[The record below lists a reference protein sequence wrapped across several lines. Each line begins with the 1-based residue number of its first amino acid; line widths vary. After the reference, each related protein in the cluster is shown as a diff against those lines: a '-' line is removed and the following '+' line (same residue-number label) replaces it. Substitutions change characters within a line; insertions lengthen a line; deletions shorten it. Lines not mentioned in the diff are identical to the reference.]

1 MFIVN
6 AQASSPYQPQCPT
19 GFQEHSLQDPSLP
32 PFSLVLSPSAAA
44 AKYIM
49 NVIIIIKIMMVLP
62 FWWHITQKEIK
73 IRKPVSSSV
82 HNLYLQSWPCSVSD
96 LEEDLRAASAFLST
110 KRSSSVF
117 TDSLDDLSSRLMM
130 ILLMMYAYKILY
142 VCLSETSEKC
152 QVCTHIIYIHYSLF
166 RYNKFPLITN
176 SITIP
181 ISVAPGIALSKS
193 WVFFVI
199 KFVSQLCQQ
208 CQII

>member
-1 MFIVN
+1 MCQEKIAENLPSFYNVLCQAVKQSTLSCCHFYSWIMFIVN

-32 PFSLVLSPSAAA
+32 PFSLVLSPA
-44 AKYIM
+44 AKYTM

-117 TDSLDDLSSRLMM
+117 TDSLDDLSSRW
-130 ILLMMYAYKILY
+130 
-142 VCLSETSEKC
+142 
-152 QVCTHIIYIHYSLF
+152 YIF
-166 RYNKFPLITN
+166 
-176 SITIP
+176 
-181 ISVAPGIALSKS
+181 
-193 WVFFVI
+193 I
-199 KFVSQLCQQ
+199 K
-208 CQII
+208 

>member
-1 MFIVN
+1 
-6 AQASSPYQPQCPT
+6 
-19 GFQEHSLQDPSLP
+19 
-32 PFSLVLSPSAAA
+32 
-44 AKYIM
+44 M

-117 TDSLDDLSSRLMM
+117 TDSLDDLSSRLM
-130 ILLMMYAYKILY
+130 IYIYKIMY

-152 QVCTHIIYIHYSLF
+152 QVCTYIIYIHYSLF
-166 RYNKFPLITN
+166 RCNKFPSITN

-193 WVFFVI
+193 WVFFFWLNLFHNYLSNVKSF
-199 KFVSQLCQQ
+199 KFVGRLSRPNSNQNICSS
-208 CQII
+208 